1 MHDDQ
6 LPASPAGDNS
16 HDRQLPAPVLPGT
29 HLQPASSRA
38 ALALDLFEEKRGD
51 EDELDL
57 LAYWRILVK
66 RRWLV
71 LGVLGVVVAL
81 ALIATLM
88 MPPVYRASATLQI
101 DRDTVQVMQVE
112 GVTNAEG
119 GGPDFLLTQYALL
132 QSRSLAERVANELQ
146 IDAAT
151 VQRLG
156 STTWWRRAAGAL
168 RPDSNA
174 DVAASAGLP
183 EPLAEDGQSDALAN
197 LGPAVGI
204 VRSGLTVEPVRGSR
218 LVLVH
223 YDSTLPAFSARVVNA
238 IADGFIAT
246 AIERKFDASS
256 YASKYLEEQLALA
269 KGRLEESER
278 ALVAF
283 ATKEN
288 IVASGEGSQSLES
301 QNLGALNAALA
312 GAQDDRIRAQAAWG
326 QVSGGGALPAA
337 AIANSILNTLQNQ
350 RATLNSQYQQQLKTY
365 KPEYPT
371 MQALKGQIDEVDR
384 QIAQERD
391 GVRASI
397 RAEYQAA
404 QSRETMLMSQ
414 LNNLR
419 TKTLDVDNRSI
430 DYNILRRE
438 VDTNRQLYDGLLQ
451 RYKEIGVAGG
461 AGVGANNISIVDRAV
476 VPTGRFKPNLGL
488 NLAIGLLLGLMLGVL
503 LAFVLEFLDD
513 TIKSPEDVEQH
524 LRLAMLGII
533 PHLRKQS
540 VEAASADPRSAFS
553 EAYRSVRTALQFSTD
568 RGVPKVLLVTSPSA
582 SEGKSTTA
590 HTLARNFAQLGKRV
604 LLIEADLR
612 NPSLHKVLGVRSE
625 TGLSSLLAGAAS
637 AHEVVLDTDD
647 ERLKV
652 ILAGPL
658 PPNPAELLSGSRLL
672 SMLTVAA
679 ETYDQVIID
688 GPPVL
693 GIADAPILAN
703 VVSGTLLVVQAGETR
718 IKTAQAAIKRLAAAR
733 ARVIGGLL
741 THYDAKVAGYG
752 YDYASYY
759 SYGTTPKLAGK

>member
-1 MHDDQ
+1 MQDDKLPGHPADDSRSNLPVRREGAQ
-6 LPASPAGDNS
+6 LPALGGG
-16 HDRQLPAPVLPGT
+16 RGV
-29 HLQPASSRA
+29 
-38 ALALDLFEEKRGD
+38 ALELFEEKRGD
-51 EDELDL
+51 DDEIDL

-71 LGVLGVVVAL
+71 LGVLGAVVAL

-101 DRDTVQVMQVE
+101 DRESVQVMNIE
-112 GVTNAEG
+112 GVGNAEG
-119 GGPDFLLTQYALL
+119 SAPDFLQTQYELL
-132 QSRSLAERVANELQ
+132 KSRSLAERVANELQ

-151 VQRLG
+151 VDHLG
-156 STTWWRRAAGAL
+156 STTWWKRATGAL
-168 RPDSNA
+168 RPESKA
-174 DVAASAGLP
+174 DAAADADTLP
-183 EPLAEDGQSDALAN
+183 EPIDESGEPDAMAN
-197 LGPAVGI
+197 LGQAVGI
-204 VRSGLTVEPVRGSR
+204 VRNGLTVEPVRNSR
-218 LVLVH
+218 LVRVH

-238 IADGFIAT
+238 VADGFIAS

-269 KGRLEESER
+269 KGRLEQSER

-312 GAQDDRIRAQAAWG
+312 SAQDDRIRAQAAWS

-337 AIANSILNTLQNQ
+337 AIGTSILNTLQQQ
-350 RATLNSQYQQQLKTY
+350 RATLNAQYQQQLQTY
-365 KPEYPT
+365 KPEYPS

-384 QIAQERD
+384 QIGQERAS
-391 GVRASI
+391 VRGSI
-397 RAEYQAA
+397 KAEYDAA
-404 QSRETMLMSQ
+404 QARETMLVAQ
-414 LNNLR
+414 LNSLR
-419 TKTLDVDNRSI
+419 TKTLDVDSRSI

-461 AGVGANNISIVDRAV
+461 AGVGANNISIVDRAI

-488 NLAIGLLLGLMLGVL
+488 NLAIGLMLGLMLGVL
-503 LAFVLEFLDD
+503 LAFVLEFMDD
-513 TIKSPEDVEQH
+513 TLKSPEDVEQH
-524 LRLAMLGII
+524 LRMAVLGII

-540 VEAASADPRSAFS
+540 VEAAIGDPRSAFS

-637 AHEVVLDTDD
+637 ASEVVMDTDD

-693 GIADAPILAN
+693 GIADAPILSN

-718 IKTAQAAIKRLAAAR
+718 IKTAQAALKRLAAAR

-759 SYGTTPKLAGK
+759 SYGTTPKLAGR